1 LQQQHNEL
9 KSKWTSNKAKKKD
22 QKVLTSIKIDSDL
35 MMICERN
42 MSLYNLHKRLKKKI
56 LVD

>member
-9 KSKWTSNKAKKKD
+9 KSKQIRSKAKKKD
-22 QKVLTSIKIDSDL
+22 QKVLTLIMINSDL
-35 MMICERN
+35 TTVCERN

-56 LVD
+56 LID

>member
-1 LQQQHNEL
+1 MQQWHNEL
-9 KSKWTSNKAKKKD
+9 KSKQTNNKAEKKD
-22 QKVLTSIKIDSDL
+22 QKALTSVRINSDL
-35 MMICERN
+35 MMTYKRN